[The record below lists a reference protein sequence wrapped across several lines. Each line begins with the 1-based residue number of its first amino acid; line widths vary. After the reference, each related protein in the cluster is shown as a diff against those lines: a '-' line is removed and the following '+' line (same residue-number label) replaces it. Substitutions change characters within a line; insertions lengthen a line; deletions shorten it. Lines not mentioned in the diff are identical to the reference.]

1 MKYSGV
7 KLIKKI
13 MENSKLEKILSKVEN
28 FPSMPAAGSKL
39 LALLEQ
45 QDVSVTEVEEIL
57 RYDPGLTAN
66 VLKLANSAYFGIP
79 ARIGSVKQAIVL
91 LGTNRLI
98 QLVTASCVGAIMNK
112 AIAGY
117 NLPPGNLWRH
127 SIAVSFA
134 AEALVKDKKNINSED
149 FFTPAL
155 LHDVGKLVL
164 GNFIKE
170 DLAAIESITGKGIPF
185 VVAENMILGTD
196 HTEIG
201 AKILSQ
207 WSFPDDVVKA
217 VRYHHDPEAAEATSM
232 SIDVVHLSN
241 LLCQTKSIAPDGV
254 GQPVEL
260 SAAVID
266 RLGIELSQFEVISD
280 KVAEWVDEMSDVL
293 TFN

>member
-1 MKYSGV
+1 
-7 KLIKKI
+7 
-13 MENSKLEKILSKVEN
+13 MENLKLEKILSKVEN

-39 LALLEQ
+39 LALLEEQ
-45 QDVSVTEVEEIL
+45 EVSVDEVEQVL

-79 ARIGSVKQAIVL
+79 ARIGSVKQAVIL

-98 QLVTASCVGAIMNK
+98 QLVIASCVGAVMNK
-112 AIAGY
+112 AIPGY
-117 NLPPGNLWRH
+117 NIPPGNLWRH
-127 SIAVSFA
+127 SIAVSIA
-134 AEALVKDKKNINSED
+134 AEALVKDKKNFDSED

-164 GNFIKE
+164 GNFVKE
-170 DLAAIESITGKGIPF
+170 DLTAIGSMTGKGIPF
-185 VVAENMILGTD
+185 VVAENLVIGTD
-196 HTEIG
+196 HSEIG

-207 WSFPDDVVKA
+207 WAFPDDVVNT
-217 VRYHHDPEAAEATSM
+217 VRYHHDPEATETSSM
-232 SIDVVHLSN
+232 QIDVVHLSN
-241 LLCQTKSIAPDGV
+241 LLCQTHSTAPDSA

-266 RLGIELSQFEVISD
+266 RLGIELSQFESISE
-280 KVAEWVDEMSDVL
+280 KVAQWVDELSDAL